1 MTLLERITQ
10 EYKQAMRDHNEVKKS
25 VLNFLLAQIKNIV
38 IDTRKD
44 VEEDQVISLI
54 KKEIKHIVET
64 VGFLEKAQKPQS
76 DIDIELQKKAILEVY
91 LPQVLSREAT
101 QELIARLMTELSIT
115 DIRTQRGLIMKELM
129 AKYKSDVDAQLVNE
143 IINEML
149 K

>member
-10 EYKQAMRDHNEVKKS
+10 EYKQAMRDHDEIKKS

-44 VEEDQVISLI
+44 IEDDQVISLI
-54 KKEIKHIVET
+54 KKEIKHIIET

-76 DIDIELQKKAILEVY
+76 DIDEEFQKKVLLEVY

-101 QELIARLMTELSIT
+101 QELISRLITELAIT

-129 AKYKSDVDAQLVNE
+129 ANYKSDIDAQVVNE
-143 IINEML
+143 IINDML